1 MADAPKAH
9 ESLSTEVR
17 RMPVQGTWADSAGT
31 FALNMPATAH
41 SMSLVLRIIQYYAY
55 LHMIIH
61 RRKERWQFWFVVELG
76 ILALIQF
83 IL

>member
-1 MADAPKAH
+1 MANAPKAH
-9 ESLSTEVR
+9 ESLSTEAR
-17 RMPVQGTWADSAGT
+17 RMPVQGTCSDSYVVYSQVVC
-31 FALNMPATAH
+31 PQ
-41 SMSLVLRIIQYYAY
+41 IIY
-55 LHMIIH
+55 